1 MIDTK
6 RGRSKI
12 HALRVELT
20 QKINR
25 SHTNTD
31 FRKADVKLRGLNNH
45 DKAHAVTVEPVE
57 ELEMIGTNTIRKTV
71 TMTYRPHLAIKMSHG
86 A

>member
-12 HALRVELT
+12 YAVRVEGT
-20 QKINR
+20 QKMNR

-31 FRKADVKLRGLNNH
+31 FRKAEVKLRGLNNH
-45 DKAHAVTVEPVE
+45 NKAHAVTIEPVE
-57 ELEMIGTNTIRKTV
+57 ELEMIETNTIHRAKQ
-71 TMTYRPHLAIKMSHG
+71 
-86 A
+86 